1 MSFAH
6 DIGVVAAASIVSI
19 GVNWKSFEEQGKTL
33 QKHQHIIQ
41 DQGNIIARQGERLTS
56 LEGALARYNDRAQS
70 ARDLQTDDSPF
81 QRDANNNWLT
91 VDESALFI
99 FTKGIVVGEFNDA
112 CTYGNAVLS
121 VERKDQWNGIG
132 NCPSGDGSVTFGG
145 NNVASG
151 VGSTVTGGIYNK
163 VGVYGPYSTVTGG
176 QKNQVDGGSSS
187 ISGGQGNYI
196 YGIWS
201 SVSGG
206 KNNYIYSFAEYSSIV
221 GGSNHKV
228 YGPHSTVTGGFSHQV
243 DGAYSSISGG
253 ANNHIFPDASY
264 SSILGGSDHKIYAQL
279 GTSALLSLN
288 STNSTNAQMIP
299 NHHSE
304 ERIRS
309 LEDHSPFN
317 CTETLCTSE
326 DKHFLFTE
334 GVVIGKINPHCDY
347 GRGTLSVDFGKRKK
361 GTNCPQKSGS
371 VTFGQSSTAKTMA
384 SFKYKREKE

>member
-163 VGVYGPYSTVTGG
+163 AYE
-176 QKNQVDGGSSS
+176 K
-187 ISGGQGNYI
+187 
-196 YGIWS
+196 
-201 SVSGG
+201 
-206 KNNYIYSFAEYSSIV
+206 
-221 GGSNHKV
+221 
-228 YGPHSTVTGGFSHQV
+228 HSTVTGGSDNQV
-243 DGAYSSISGG
+243 DASHSSISGG
-253 ANNHIFPDASY
+253 LNNHIYEDASY

>member
-132 NCPSGDGSVTFGG
+132 NCPSGDGSVTFGSH
-145 NNVASG
+145 NVASG
-151 VGSTVTGGIYNK
+151 
-163 VGVYGPYSTVTGG
+163 
-176 QKNQVDGGSSS
+176 
-187 ISGGQGNYI
+187 
-196 YGIWS
+196 
-201 SVSGG
+201 
-206 KNNYIYSFAEYSSIV
+206 A
-221 GGSNHKV
+221 
-228 YGPHSTVTGGFSHQV
+228 HSTVTGGFNNQV
-243 DGAYSSISGG
+243 DGDSSTVTGGGYNVASGTASTVTGGLNNQVDSFVSSISGG
-253 ANNHIFPDASY
+253 TGNHIYANASY
-264 SSILGGSDHKIYAQL
+264 SSILGGSRHDIYGEW